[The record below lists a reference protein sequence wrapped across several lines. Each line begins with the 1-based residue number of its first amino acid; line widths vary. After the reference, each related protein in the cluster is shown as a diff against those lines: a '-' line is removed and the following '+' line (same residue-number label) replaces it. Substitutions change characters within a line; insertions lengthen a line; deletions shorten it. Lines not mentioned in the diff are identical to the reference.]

1 MKLIN
6 GVNFINQPMS
16 YSHAL
21 NGSTWSSI
29 MVVSWWLTQLKGW
42 DKALVVVSGWF
53 FFSSV
58 SNSWWATYIWSKPLR
73 VGPDGITNCMS
84 LAMVVWFEQSGTS
97 LMPEFELFFHF
108 DDQHNLIEVNFCTSV
123 LILCYTIYWLLF
135 FFFFFF
141 VFAV

>member
-16 YSHAL
+16 YSYTL
-21 NGSTWSSI
+21 VGSTWSSI

-42 DKALVVVSGWF
+42 AKALVVVSGWF
-53 FFSSV
+53 FFFP
-58 SNSWWATYIWSKPLR
+58 WATYIWSKPSR
-73 VGPDGITNCMS
+73 VGPDGITNCIS
-84 LAMVVWFEQSGTS
+84 LAMIVWFEQTGTY
-97 LMPEFELFFHF
+97 LMLEFELVFHF

-123 LILCYTIYWLLF
+123 LILFYTIYWLLF
-135 FFFFFF
+135 FFFF